1 MKNSEASEFFF
12 STSLF
17 STSSLT
23 FEKKQTL
30 SFVLQAPARSA
41 KGKPLLSMPA
51 VAFSTMQGSLSTRS
65 TVPLGRRGALLS
77 LSPPAPRRRH
87 RRVVAI
93 KDDNQRRVLIP
104 PSHAASTSYSQQQQH
119 MGEEDITEA
128 EKAAEAVAKAVRK
141 KSLFSFF
148 FAFRLASRVVRCVV
162 VNAQKKNFEKLNNS
176 TTTTTVPR
184 RPLRL
189 ARALVPRRPRVRPP
203 EGQAHGRQAARLQAG
218 SASRKA
224 KGERQQLPL

>member
-162 VNAQKKNFEKLNNS
+162 VNAQKKNFEKLKTSKQLLQGIAPTAINMQAIATMFRFNEAEMAA
-176 TTTTTVPR
+176 
-184 RPLRL
+184 LIFWQHL
-189 ARALVPRRPRVRPP
+189 AYLVT
-203 EGQAHGRQAARLQAG
+203 
-218 SASRKA
+218 
-224 KGERQQLPL
+224 LPLYICG